1 MREHHP
7 IHEGTDTMTDDQIL
21 AAARDAGFQFD
32 HAGGS
37 YGMIHGF
44 SEDVEDLYRA
54 AYSAGR
60 LAGMEEAANIA
71 RWYAAHADVVGHP
84 LSMAAIDRA
93 VDAIRAAA
101 GREAKA

>member
-1 MREHHP
+1 
-7 IHEGTDTMTDDQIL
+7 MTDEQIL
-21 AAARDAGFQFD
+21 AAAGEWDIFVDSVNTLKESPTAIF
-32 HAGGS
+32 
-37 YGMIHGF
+37 
-44 SEDVEDLYRA
+44 DLYRA